1 MKNGAQTLRTCRCGS
16 TTITYHVTFR
26 KRKTLGI
33 QVEAPDQVRV
43 TAPLR
48 TPEVRIKEVVE
59 NKSKWILEKLAHLR
73 EREAKKER
81 KQFLDGERFHYL
93 GERYPLDIVHDG
105 SLRVPEVKLVQD
117 TFCVLVPNED
127 PNLIRSALENWYRER
142 ALDEI
147 NQRVAA
153 FQPLFQ
159 VQPTAVKVKTQQK
172 RWGSCT
178 SRGNLLFNWKLIMA
192 PGSLLD
198 YVVVHEM
205 CHLVHLNHSKAF
217 WQLVEKVMP
226 DYQKRRQALRDQGI
240 KFDWT

>member
-48 TPEVRIKEVVE
+48 TPEVVE